1 MSGIRGNEWDTG
13 KRVGY
18 MGYRE
23 MSWIRGNGCGLH
35 PDLIPRPH
43 PGMGHPS
50 MGSWVIQAWGPGHP
64 SMGSGSSKH
73 GVILTL
79 GQGHPDLSNHRVGRA
94 LFKRL
99 TLHYLRSF
107 QATIEN
113 RRMSVDLNLAT
124 LMRVIEDAQDK
135 MPEGEYLAA
144 MNALGALHRVVPVPG
159 PVPGPG
165 PAAAAAPVARGGGRG
180 GGVLFGGEAVARS
193 GGDGVPVR
201 VNWRDIMGQESY
213 NVWCNVKFKLA
224 AYKDLSGEAWMGLTQ
239 EEQNDL
245 NRRSIE
251 AFVEM
256 CKKKFSNPDRS
267 VIPFISRHSVGAWG
281 CGEEHSTCMWTCV
294 CGYRGK
300 SEHWKKHELSERHQA
315 WAAHR
320 TVSRRTVVAMRK
332 QVERDEAGQFA
343 KFLAPL
349 TGGIRFFTTLQDR
362 NEWVEGAASP

>member
-1 MSGIRGNEWDTG
+1 
-13 KRVGY
+13 
-18 MGYRE
+18 
-23 MSWIRGNGCGLH
+23 
-35 PDLIPRPH
+35 
-43 PGMGHPS
+43 
-50 MGSWVIQAWGPGHP
+50 
-64 SMGSGSSKH
+64 
-73 GVILTL
+73 
-79 GQGHPDLSNHRVGRA
+79 
-94 LFKRL
+94 
-99 TLHYLRSF
+99 
-107 QATIEN
+107 
-113 RRMSVDLNLAT
+113 MSVNLNLAT

-144 MNALGALHRVVPVPG
+144 MNALGALHRVVDVPG

-165 PAAAAAPVARGGGRG
+165 PGPAAAAAAAPVARGGGRG

-201 VNWRDIMGQESY
+201 VNWRDIMGEESY
-213 NVWCNVKFKLA
+213 NVWCKVKFKLA

-245 NRRSIE
+245 NRRSVE

-320 TVSRRTVVAMRK
+320 TVSRRTVAAMRK

-349 TGGIRFFTTLQDR
+349 TGGIRFRTTLQDV
-362 NEWVEGAASP
+362 NEWVEGALHSP

>member
-1 MSGIRGNEWDTG
+1 
-13 KRVGY
+13 
-18 MGYRE
+18 
-23 MSWIRGNGCGLH
+23 
-35 PDLIPRPH
+35 
-43 PGMGHPS
+43 
-50 MGSWVIQAWGPGHP
+50 
-64 SMGSGSSKH
+64 
-73 GVILTL
+73 
-79 GQGHPDLSNHRVGRA
+79 
-94 LFKRL
+94 
-99 TLHYLRSF
+99 
-107 QATIEN
+107 
-113 RRMSVDLNLAT
+113 MSVNLNLAT

-144 MNALGALHRVVPVPG
+144 MNALGALHRVVPAPAPGPAPGPGPG
-159 PVPGPG
+159 PVP
-165 PAAAAAPVARGGGRG
+165 AAAPVARSGGRG
-180 GGVLFGGEAVARS
+180 GGVLFGGEAVPRS

-224 AYKDLSGEAWMGLTQ
+224 AYKDLSGETWMGLTQ

-300 SEHWKKHELSERHQA
+300 SEHWKKHEVSERHQA

-349 TGGIRFFTTLQDR
+349 TGGIRFHTTLQDR
-362 NEWVEGAASP
+362 NEWVEGAAFPLNPH